1 MSERVAINAVLMDA
15 LRGDFKFLYNALQKH
30 PAILMGRMEKSSLER
45 LYQSKTDEIC
55 SYDSLVNAAT
65 ELTAFFEDGHTNIE
79 VPYLNKDHCIPLP
92 CEWSKDG
99 RNLILGR
106 AYGDIPAGARITG
119 INGITVEQLV
129 FLMAKRI
136 PHENIYLVKSRMIGY
151 PYQNY
156 HFLSEMSLNY
166 LFNVKD
172 DYTFSFQVND
182 QKLQK
187 RIPLQT
193 YNGFLD
199 FMDDSHFW
207 NYEIQDHRM
216 IFHLNACIYNQEYK
230 AVLEKLARLCRER
243 RLTSFVLDLSRN
255 MGGSSAVIDEFIKYI
270 DTDCFK
276 RYEMTDY
283 SSGEA
288 KRVSSRQ
295 EVVKNERKSIC
306 FPADLYCRV
315 SCHTFS
321 SARTFAVTL
330 RDNGLARII
339 GTQTGGKP
347 NSFGLPVRR
356 EMPVSRVRFRVS
368 TSYFR
373 RPDERKDDADTLEID
388 EEQKLLP
395 LNLQTIHSIIIE

>member
-1 MSERVAINAVLMDA
+1 MSERVVMDTVLMDA
-15 LRGDFKFLYNALQKH
+15 LREDFKFLYNALQKH
-30 PAILMGRMEKSSLER
+30 PAILRGQKEKSCFES
-45 LYQSKTDEIC
+45 LYQSKVDEIS
-55 SYDSLVNAAT
+55 SYDSLINAAT

-79 VPYLNKDHCIPLP
+79 VPYSKKDHCIPLP

-106 AYGDIPAGARITG
+106 AYGDIPSGARITG
-119 INGITVEQLV
+119 INGITVERLV

-166 LFNVKD
+166 LFNAKD
-172 DYTFSFQVND
+172 DYTFSLQVND

-199 FMDDSHFW
+199 FTDDSYFW
-207 NYEIQDHRM
+207 DYEIQDHRM
-216 IFHLNACIYNQEYK
+216 IFHLNACIYNEEYK
-230 AVLEKLARLCRER
+230 AALEKLADLCRER

-255 MGGSSAVIDEFIKYI
+255 MGGNSAVIDEFIKYI

-283 SSGEA
+283 SSGKA
-288 KRVSSRQ
+288 KIISSRQ
-295 EVVKNERKSIC
+295 KAVINERKSIC

-330 RDNGLARII
+330 KDNGLARII

-347 NSFGLPVRR
+347 NSFGLPVKF
-356 EMPVSRVRFRVS
+356 EMPASRVRFRVS

-373 RPDERKDDADTLEID
+373 RPDDSKDDAETLEID
-388 EEQKLLP
+388 EE
-395 LNLQTIHSIIIE
+395 

>member
-1 MSERVAINAVLMDA
+1 MDTVLMDA
-15 LRGDFKFLYNALQKH
+15 LREDFKFLYNALQKH
-30 PAILMGRMEKSSLER
+30 PAILRGQKEKSCFES
-45 LYQSKTDEIC
+45 LYQSKADEIS
-55 SYDSLVNAAT
+55 SYDSLINAAT

-79 VPYLNKDHCIPLP
+79 VPYSKKDHCIPLP

-99 RNLILGR
+99 RILILGR
-106 AYGDIPAGARITG
+106 AYGDIPAGTQITD
-119 INGITVEQLV
+119 INGITVERLV

-166 LFNVKD
+166 LFNAKD
-172 DYTFSFQVND
+172 DYTFSFQVDD
-182 QKLQK
+182 QKLQR
-187 RIPLQT
+187 RIPLQK

-199 FMDDSHFW
+199 FTDDSHFW
-207 NYEIQDHRM
+207 DYEIQDHRM

-230 AVLEKLARLCRER
+230 AALEKLAELCKER

-255 MGGSSAVIDEFIKYI
+255 MGGNSAVIDEFIKYI

-276 RYEMTDY
+276 RYELTDY

-288 KRVSSRQ
+288 KIISSRQ
-295 EVVKNERKSIC
+295 KTVINERKSIC

-321 SARTFAVTL
+321 SARSFAVTL
-330 RDNGLARII
+330 KDNGLARII
-339 GTQTGGKP
+339 GTQTGAKP
-347 NSFGLPVRR
+347 NSFGLPVKL
-356 EMPVSRVRFRVS
+356 EMPASRVRFRVS

-388 EEQKLLP
+388 EEQEGLCF
-395 LNLQTIHSIIIE
+395 

>member
-1 MSERVAINAVLMDA
+1 MDTVLMDA
-15 LRGDFKFLYNALQKH
+15 LREDFKFLYNALQKH
-30 PAILMGRMEKSSLER
+30 PAILRGQKEKSCFES
-45 LYQSKTDEIC
+45 LYQSKADEIS
-55 SYDSLVNAAT
+55 SYDSLINAAT

-79 VPYLNKDHCIPLP
+79 VPYSKKDHCIPLP

-99 RNLILGR
+99 RILILGR
-106 AYGDIPAGARITG
+106 AYGDIPAGTQITD
-119 INGITVEQLV
+119 INGITVERLV

-166 LFNVKD
+166 LFNAKD
-172 DYTFSFQVND
+172 DYTFSFQVDD
-182 QKLQK
+182 QKLQR
-187 RIPLQT
+187 RISLQK

-199 FMDDSHFW
+199 FTDDSHFW
-207 NYEIQDHRM
+207 DYEIQDHRM

-230 AVLEKLARLCRER
+230 AALEKLAELCKER

-255 MGGSSAVIDEFIKYI
+255 MGGNSAVIDEFIKYI

-276 RYEMTDY
+276 RYELTDY

-288 KRVSSRQ
+288 KIISSRQ
-295 EVVKNERKSIC
+295 KTVINERKSIC

-330 RDNGLARII
+330 KDNGLARII
-339 GTQTGGKP
+339 GTQTGAKP
-347 NSFGLPVRR
+347 NSFGLPVKL
-356 EMPVSRVRFRVS
+356 EMPASRVRFRVS

-388 EEQKLLP
+388 EEQEGLCF
-395 LNLQTIHSIIIE
+395 

>member
-1 MSERVAINAVLMDA
+1 MDTVLMDA
-15 LRGDFKFLYNALQKH
+15 LREDFKFLYNALQKH
-30 PAILMGRMEKSSLER
+30 PAILRGQKEKSCFES
-45 LYQSKTDEIC
+45 LYQSKADEIS
-55 SYDSLVNAAT
+55 SYDSLINAAT

-79 VPYLNKDHCIPLP
+79 VPYSKKDHCIPLP

-99 RNLILGR
+99 RILILGR
-106 AYGDIPAGARITG
+106 AYGDIPAGTQITD
-119 INGITVEQLV
+119 INGITVERLV

-166 LFNVKD
+166 LFNAKD
-172 DYTFSFQVND
+172 DYTFSFQVDD
-182 QKLQK
+182 QKLQR
-187 RIPLQT
+187 RIPLQK

-199 FMDDSHFW
+199 FTDDSHFW
-207 NYEIQDHRM
+207 DYEIQDHRM

-230 AVLEKLARLCRER
+230 AALEKLAELCKER

-255 MGGSSAVIDEFIKYI
+255 MGGNSAVIDEFIKYI

-276 RYEMTDY
+276 RYELTDY

-288 KRVSSRQ
+288 KIISSRQ
-295 EVVKNERKSIC
+295 KTVINERKSIC

-330 RDNGLARII
+330 KDNGLARII
-339 GTQTGGKP
+339 GTQTGAKP
-347 NSFGLPVRR
+347 NSSGLPVKL
-356 EMPVSRVRFRVS
+356 EMPASRVRFRVS

-388 EEQKLLP
+388 EEQEGLCF
-395 LNLQTIHSIIIE
+395 

>member
-1 MSERVAINAVLMDA
+1 MDTVLMDA
-15 LRGDFKFLYNALQKH
+15 LREDFKFLYNALQKH
-30 PAILMGRMEKSSLER
+30 PAILRGQKEKSCFES
-45 LYQSKTDEIC
+45 LYQSKADEIS
-55 SYDSLVNAAT
+55 SYDSLINAAT

-79 VPYLNKDHCIPLP
+79 VPYSKKDHCIPLP

-99 RNLILGR
+99 RILILGR
-106 AYGDIPAGARITG
+106 AYGDIPAGTQITD
-119 INGITVEQLV
+119 INGITVERLV

-166 LFNVKD
+166 LFNAKD
-172 DYTFSFQVND
+172 DYTFSFQVDD
-182 QKLQK
+182 QKLQR
-187 RIPLQT
+187 RIPLQK

-199 FMDDSHFW
+199 FTDDSHFW
-207 NYEIQDHRM
+207 DYEIQDHRM

-230 AVLEKLARLCRER
+230 AALEKLAELCKER

-255 MGGSSAVIDEFIKYI
+255 MGGNSAVIDEFIKYI

-276 RYEMTDY
+276 RYELTDY

-288 KRVSSRQ
+288 KIISSRQ
-295 EVVKNERKSIC
+295 KTVINERKSIC

-330 RDNGLARII
+330 KDNGLARII
-339 GTQTGGKP
+339 GTQTGAKP
-347 NSFGLPVRR
+347 NSFGLPVKL
-356 EMPVSRVRFRVS
+356 EMPASRVRFRVS

-388 EEQKLLP
+388 EEQEGLCF
-395 LNLQTIHSIIIE
+395 